1 MIIFLLFIILLL
13 LCPGMQEQVPF
24 LFFYYVGTRSRCGT
38 CMNVLLLNNC
48 SLPTAGTA
56 VYTEL
61 PGY

>member
-1 MIIFLLFIILLL
+1 
-13 LCPGMQEQVPF
+13 MQEQVPF

-61 PGY
+61 PGCINIVVCFYVLQIFL